1 MSEETGTKTQGGS
14 GTLTPEKRQ
23 NLTRMVKAITDGM
36 AHGLMKKE
44 DRERAGDFSEGEN
57 TGDQETTFEGTNVPI
72 SVLFMYFA
80 SGKSYKD
87 LLETHPTV
95 KEDDVLSVIEAT
107 RQIITNK
114 GFSAVKEMIA
124 LRKDVERLNQNSAT
138 NFKKLAEA
146 IKGMLKIK

>member
-1 MSEETGTKTQGGS
+1 MSEETITKTQGGS

-36 AHGLMKKE
+36 VQGLMKKE
-44 DRERAGDFSEGEN
+44 DNKRYGDGEC
-57 TGDQETTFEGTNVPI
+57 TDKPEPTFEGTNVPI

-87 LLETHPTV
+87 LLETHSTV
-95 KEDDVLSVIEAT
+95 KEEDVLSVIEAT
-107 RQIITNK
+107 RQIITNES
-114 GFSAVKEMIA
+114 FSAVKEMIA

-138 NFKKLAEA
+138 NFKKLADA
-146 IKGMLKIK
+146 IKDMLKIK